1 MITAGNTITRLT
13 LSLLLVVN
21 FSLFQISCSQQKK
34 QDPYKEGDIVT
45 WKIND
50 HLILKTEVGQR
61 REHFVT
67 HNERVER
74 DLYRPQYER
83 YIGQFPID
91 YQPTGFDKINEAE
104 ARDMPISKTSGGGY
118 EFNLMLNG
126 SWVQASDR
134 VVESNDTLDHP
145 DQVKVVINSYQ
156 TSRTTKEGHLRGV
169 SEVEGKY
176 EQEMSDKYNLQC
188 RTRDD
193 IGLGCFGDSTN
204 SQVSGIV
211 FSFRGDDQ
219 VKAISYEP
227 IYGGIEVEWYFHR
240 NNLQHWQEIDTA
252 IWDLI
257 ETWNISP
264 VEQA

>member
-1 MITAGNTITRLT
+1 MKLSTLRFLLIITL
-13 LSLLLVVN
+13 
-21 FSLFQISCSQQKK
+21 SLFQISCMQQDKK

-50 HLILKTEVGQR
+50 HLILKADVGER

-74 DLYRPQYER
+74 DFYRPQSER

-91 YQPTGFDKINEAE
+91 YQPASFDKITESE

-126 SWVQASDR
+126 SWVQATDNS
-134 VVESNDTLDHP
+134 VNSNDTLDHP

-156 TSRTTKEGHLRGV
+156 ASLTTKEATEKEER
-169 SEVEGKY
+169 EVKAKY
-176 EQEMSDKYNLQC
+176 EKELSEKYGLHC

-193 IGLGCFGDSTN
+193 IGIPHCFGN
-204 SQVSGIV
+204 SINPQVSGIV
-211 FSFRGDDQ
+211 FSFWNDEKI
-219 VKAISYEP
+219 KAISYEP
-227 IYGGIEVEWYFHR
+227 IYGGIKVEWYFHPS
-240 NNLQHWQEIDTA
+240 NLQHWQEIDTA

-264 VEQA
+264 IE